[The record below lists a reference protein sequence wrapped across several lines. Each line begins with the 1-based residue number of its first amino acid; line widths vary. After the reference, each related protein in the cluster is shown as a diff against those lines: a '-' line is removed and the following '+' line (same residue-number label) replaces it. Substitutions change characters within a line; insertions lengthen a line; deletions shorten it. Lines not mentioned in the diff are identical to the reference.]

1 MPEVFATI
9 ASALATAKKM
19 KEISDKI
26 KDAELRNLV
35 GDLSLELAEIKIQL
49 ANVAEENSQLKARI
63 RSLESMEGEKC
74 PKCRRPGLQL
84 ESSTPDAIFGDV
96 GGMRRLYKCSLCGFS
111 ESKLITPGMDA

>member
-49 ANVAEENSQLKARI
+49 ANVTEENSQLKAKVRA
-63 RSLESMEGEKC
+63 LENTEGDPC
-74 PKCRRPGLQL
+74 PKCRKRGWNV
-84 ESSTPDAIFGDV
+84 ESSQPDPTFGDL
-96 GGMRRLYKCSLCGFS
+96 GGIRRTYKCSLCGFS
-111 ESKLITPGMDA
+111 ESKLITP